1 MPSLL
6 TRARAALAAFMRPTL
21 GQIQVAASTVRPH
34 EVSDHYG
41 RAQRYEFAHLMAM
54 FAGTVKVAASRN
66 ATGIASNKLRVY
78 RQGSGGG
85 KSAMFDGRPVNRARL
100 RTLRKNAGPLAAKAL
115 SDTDDIEEI
124 TDPKH
129 PLVAIIQRPNPFM
142 GQYELLESTG
152 LCLGLSGNHYWKIA
166 YDPTGTPVEVWGLLP
181 QFVHVIP
188 DRDRFI
194 SGYVYGR
201 GTEVEQTFEAKDVV
215 HFRYPNPT
223 GDPYYGRGDLA
234 ACVAEARLGF
244 QFVAFAQAMLDNGVQ
259 PGFVVTG
266 QFTEPQRA
274 QLEVALQA
282 KHGGVHNAGRH
293 FVISGTEVDVTT
305 LNLGEKEMAFLA
317 SSERIDQ
324 VVFNCFD
331 VPMELGRMKP
341 GGLSGNTNAVYEWQ
355 KGALQPRGQ
364 RIEDTINRHLV
375 PMFGDPSLC
384 VAFDPWVDDEDV
396 ESTRVVVEMWNADM
410 LTKNEARVEAGF
422 DAAADETGE
431 QYKSQSMPQPDP
443 FGLGGLGGGDA
454 SGDRTG
460 SAGRRGGSAS
470 AAEGGGGK
478 HLIAGAQP
486 MEAKG
491 VQGDVG
497 TGIHQARHDPDVG
510 TGEQPGRLAPV
521 AAALSALVLP
531 LTPPAKALDLC
542 CTRQPP
548 VARKDDRAPS
558 IIAVTERQ
566 LEAALRAWFDGL
578 RPDIIQS
585 ITGSG
590 LGMDIA
596 TNAVVRASLAETVN
610 RTLEGVFRAGLATGV
625 ADVSARISPQA
636 LQEALTAGAQDYLR
650 THTERLIRTVP
661 ETLEKNIR
669 RTLADG
675 VQAGETIQEL
685 QGRVQDVMAGAS
697 NWGAERIARTETARA
712 YLGAREKAWEESGI
726 VKAKKWLL
734 SSDPCPLCEA
744 MAQKHNEAA
753 LGQAFLPLGAT
764 LEAADGSAMV
774 NDYMAVMTPPAHP
787 ACRCSMAAVF
797 E

>member
-34 EVSDHYG
+34 EVNDHYG
-41 RAQRYEFAHLMAM
+41 RTQRYEFAHLMAM
-54 FAGTVKVAASRN
+54 FTGTVKVAASRN
-66 ATGIASNKLRVY
+66 AMGIASNKLRVY
-78 RQGSGGG
+78 RQGSGYG

-129 PLVAIIQRPNPFM
+129 PLVAILQRPNPFM

-152 LCLGLSGNHYWKIA
+152 LCLGLSGNYYWKIA
-166 YDPTGTPVEVWGLLP
+166 YDPMGTPVEVWGLLP

-259 PGFVVTG
+259 PGLVVTG
-266 QFTEPQRA
+266 QFTEQQRT
-274 QLEVALQA
+274 QLEVSLQA

-355 KGALQPRGQ
+355 TGALRPRGQ

-396 ESTRVVVEMWNADM
+396 ESTRLVVEMWNADM
-410 LTKNEARVEAGF
+410 LTKNEARVEAGW
-422 DAAADETGE
+422 DAAADETGD
-431 QYKSQSMPQPDP
+431 QYKSQSMPKPDP
-443 FGLGGLGGGDA
+443 FGLGGLGGGDGNNDSTDA
-454 SGDRTG
+454 ARSAKRTDGGD
-460 SAGRRGGSAS
+460 AGDNREGKSAS
-470 AAEGGGGK
+470 AASVPERGGIPLERKGGVESVS
-478 HLIAGAQP
+478 HPERGGLAAGMALTALI
-486 MEAKG
+486 
-491 VQGDVG
+491 
-497 TGIHQARHDPDVG
+497 
-510 TGEQPGRLAPV
+510 
-521 AAALSALVLP
+521 LP

-548 VARKDDRAPS
+548 VARKNDSAPS

-636 LQEALTAGAQDYLR
+636 LQDALTSGAQEYLR
-650 THTERLIRTVP
+650 THTARLIQTVP

-669 RTLADG
+669 RALADG

-685 QGRVQDVMAGAS
+685 QGRVQDVMDGAS